1 MYMNTRVMSLYIVIN
16 YFVKYSVIQSVWHCQ
31 VVLDKEIAN
40 IYFSNHTILK
50 VSQYNLAFFC
60 FLVCT

>member
-16 YFVKYSVIQSVWHCQ
+16 YFVKYPVIQCVWHCQ

-50 VSQYNLAFFC
+50 VPQYNLAFFC